1 MNERPMR
8 KRTVFDLCDTHDGR
22 LGRGREIA
30 VIVCEGGPAY
40 GKPCSPRPCR
50 VLPGSD
56 YFAVGVTDDDVCDLV
71 RNWDIN
77 RAG

>member
-30 VIVCEGGPAY
+30 VIVCEGGPSQ
-40 GKPCSPRPCR
+40 PCSPRPCR

-56 YFAVGVTDDDVCDLV
+56 YFAAGVTDDDARDLV
-71 RNWDIN
+71 RDWTAN
-77 RAG
+77 RAR